1 MEPSGGVPYIEY
13 TENVS
18 KNRPGGLK
26 HRKIE
31 PKKVKHLP
39 NYQRPERCFVRLFK
53 AYCAHHLPKVEHNSF
68 YLTPLR
74 NPRSIVW
81 YQVTPVGHHTL
92 ANTVKWMCS
101 SAGVDGYKTNH
112 SLRVT
117 TATKL
122 FQSGVD
128 QQCIMRTTGHLSM
141 NGMWPYK
148 RDSDQQQQVL
158 SDILNLNP
166 PSEEVSLKRRK
177 IESPKKECIG
187 TSAAEVSCKDAA
199 YSSKHSDP
207 CAVMKD
213 MAPTINFS
221 GCSGISII
229 YSFGKLL

>member
-1 MEPSGGVPYIEY
+1 MENGGAGCTYPSVFARMCGLYFVLHSGQEHRNLQLRQLLLVEPRGGVPYIEY

-18 KNRPGGLK
+18 KNHPGGLK

-53 AYCAHHLPKVEHNSF
+53 AYCAHRLPKVEHDSF

-117 TATKL
+117 TATRFAMKCSFVALCLWVFFITPCL
-122 FQSGVD
+122 FPAYYCDPAV
-128 QQCIMRTTGHLSM
+128 RTTTGEAPDTIRFTPAKLRLTVVCLAAT
-141 NGMWPYK
+141 YK
-148 RDSDQQQQVL
+148 
-158 SDILNLNP
+158 
-166 PSEEVSLKRRK
+166 
-177 IESPKKECIG
+177 
-187 TSAAEVSCKDAA
+187 
-199 YSSKHSDP
+199 
-207 CAVMKD
+207 
-213 MAPTINFS
+213 
-221 GCSGISII
+221 
-229 YSFGKLL
+229 